1 MSQTSY
7 NQINVSWV
15 LTLLTHENG
24 TRESREMAGLDS
36 LLIETTHRDKAKA
49 SVEYPILSNIANI
62 LKSPENYLSMLRL
75 TFDRPR

>member
-36 LLIETTHRDKAKA
+36 LLIETTHRDKTKA
-49 SVEYPILSNIANI
+49 SLEYLLLSNIGDV
-62 LKSPENYLSMLRL
+62 LKSPGSYLSMLRL